1 MSHTARGTMLALT
14 DGPQEPTPQEQMA
27 LQKARARLLSARP
40 TSVSISRYELVEKI
54 GRGASATVWRA
65 RDPKLGRDV
74 ALKLVERWDTWA
86 GSEAEARAR
95 VLREAQAVANL
106 SHPNIA
112 PLYDVGKFDAGQGRQ
127 GVFLAMEFLDG
138 QSLRTWMQSG
148 PAQQEVLDAFE
159 QAARGL
165 QAAHA
170 AGIVHRDFKPS
181 NAMIDREGRV
191 RVIDFGL
198 ARSIGAT
205 PSADAQAGVPTV
217 TNDTTSLTATGTVM
231 GTPAYMSPEQHAG
244 EVITEASDQYS
255 LCVSLF
261 EALAGERPFAGNDL
275 AALAT
280 AKLTCEIDK
289 ETLRRI
295 PSEQRAVL
303 LRGLSPDP
311 ARRWPSMDLFREA
324 LRPKTARRT
333 WGWIAAGSAAA
344 LIAAASLWRAG
355 VTDQPEPPR
364 PSLEAPSTPVRSEAV
379 AHARLLR
386 ETGESSLAEDSLER
400 LLAESTDSPEL
411 RAAAVAEL
419 SRALLDRGAVTEALE
434 RSEAAFFDAA
444 QVQAHTVAFDLAAL
458 LAEQMFSRD
467 PVAARR
473 WVGQTEAM
481 FERGDLGT
489 GQEAR
494 LLCLRARV
502 SENAF
507 DLERAAKQ
515 LDRARELLD
524 EHDDPDMTQT
534 MLAAR
539 GRLAVRMG
547 DFERYIEFLEEAAAH
562 AQLEFGPWHARTAQ
576 ALGSLAETYAYAG
589 RIDDA
594 KRTLAVA
601 WDVASRAFEPGHVA
615 MGTLWVSRALVHAEA
630 TEHGIAL
637 NAFDVAAEIY
647 GQLQSARDRDLLLSG
662 LWLSRGLTLAAIGHQ
677 EDALQTMLKARDMQ
691 TRVLGANHVF
701 EALHGNN
708 ITMVLREMGR
718 LEDAEREALA
728 VAALY
733 ETLPNVDPT
742 VRSFTYIAL
751 TKLMLD
757 AKRNDE
763 ARAWADATIEVWAD
777 VENPTEDAAVAHF
790 YGAKATLD
798 TDRAAAEAYARGA
811 LAKAESPGGVAMLE
825 GWLVDNG
832 FETAKSPPEPAR

>member
-1 MSHTARGTMLALT
+1 MLPLT

-40 TSVSISRYELVEKI
+40 SSVSISRYELVEKI

-65 RDPKLGRDV
+65 RDPKLGRDI

-95 VLREAQAVANL
+95 VLREAQAVATL

-127 GVFLAMEFLDG
+127 GVFLAMEFLGG

-148 PAQQEVLDAFE
+148 PSQEDVLDAFD

-181 NAMIDREGRV
+181 NAMIDGDGRV

-198 ARSIGAT
+198 ARSIGAP
-205 PSADAQAGVPTV
+205 PSVDAQAGVPTV
-217 TNDTTSLTATGTVM
+217 ISDTTSLTATGTVM

-244 EVITEASDQYS
+244 GVITEASDQYS

-261 EALAGERPFAGNDL
+261 EALLGERPFTGEGL

-280 AKLTCEIDK
+280 AKLACEIPK
-289 ETLRRI
+289 ERLRRL
-295 PSEQRAVL
+295 PPKPRAVL

-311 ARRWPSMDLFREA
+311 AQRWPNMEAFREA
-324 LRPKTARRT
+324 LRPQTARRT
-333 WGWIAAGSAAA
+333 WGWIAAGSVVA
-344 LIAAASLWRAG
+344 LVAVGSLWRADD
-355 VTDQPEPPR
+355 TDRREPPR
-364 PSLEAPSTPVRSEAV
+364 PSVVAPSSAVRSEAV

-386 ETGESSLAEDSLER
+386 ETGESALAEESLER
-400 LLAESTDSPEL
+400 LLAEDPESPQL

-419 SRALLDRGAVTEALE
+419 SRALLDRGATTEALE
-434 RSEAAFFDAA
+434 RSEAAFFEAA
-444 QVQAHTVAFDLAAL
+444 QVQAHPVAFDLAAL

-489 GQEAR
+489 AQEAR

-507 DLERAAKQ
+507 DLEGAAKQ
-515 LDRARELLD
+515 LDQAHTLLQ
-524 EHDDPDMTQT
+524 EHDDPTLTQT
-534 MLAAR
+534 LLAAR
-539 GRLAVRMG
+539 GRLSVRMG
-547 DFERYIEFLEEAAAH
+547 DFERYIELLEEAAAH
-562 AQLEFGPWHARTAQ
+562 AQLEFGPRHAQTAQ

-589 RIDDA
+589 RFDDA
-594 KRTLAVA
+594 QQTLADA
-601 WDVASRAFEPGHVA
+601 WDVARRAFEPGHVS
-615 MGTLWVSRALVHAEA
+615 MGTSWASRALVHAEA
-630 TEHGIAL
+630 MEHGIAL
-637 NAFDVAAEIY
+637 DAFDDAAAIY
-647 GQLQSARDRDLLLSG
+647 RLLPSARDRDLLLAG
-662 LWLSRGLTLAAIGHQ
+662 LWLSRGLTLAATGRQ
-677 EDALQTMLKARDMQ
+677 EDALQTMLSARDLQ

-701 EALHGNN
+701 EALYGNN
-708 ITMVLREMGR
+708 ITMVLRDMGR

-777 VENPTEDAAVAHF
+777 VPNPTEDAAVARF
-790 YGAKATLD
+790 YAAEATLE
-798 TDRAAAEAYARGA
+798 TDRAAAEAYARDA
-811 LAKAESPGGVAMLE
+811 LARAESPEGVAMLG

-832 FETAKSPPEPAR
+832 FDPPKGAPGPSR